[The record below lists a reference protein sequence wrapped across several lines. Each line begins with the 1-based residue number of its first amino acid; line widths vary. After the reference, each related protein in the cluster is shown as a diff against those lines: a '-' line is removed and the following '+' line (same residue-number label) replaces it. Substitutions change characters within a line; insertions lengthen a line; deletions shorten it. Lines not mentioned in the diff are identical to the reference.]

1 MVAGLDRSSHERR
14 SGGSYPSHA
23 RGRVRHDSVHGTAAR
38 VTSQPLPCIAVSL
51 TSKQCCDAIANT
63 VGSDEE
69 ASLPACLCNRDAF
82 ALTEQLLEDTFGME
96 LNDRLTARDTYASQ
110 RNNLPCEC
118 EVVDFAS
125 KTIRVSGR
133 SGGAESAKMT
143 HGFASGAH
151 ATLDAHEPE
160 RGGSYLVNDLQTREP
175 AGKGA
180 SCGDVLSR
188 EYTPPSS
195 SPSSN
200 RNSSSL
206 ITGTM

>member
-1 MVAGLDRSSHERR
+1 MGVVTPHTPAAVCDTTQFTEQLPELL
-14 SGGSYPSHA
+14 PSL
-23 RGRVRHDSVHGTAAR
+23 RN
-38 VTSQPLPCIAVSL
+38 LPCIAVSS

-133 SGGAESAKMT
+133 RQRRRRVSEDDT
-143 HGFASGAH
+143 WVR
-151 ATLDAHEPE
+151 E
-160 RGGSYLVNDLQTREP
+160 R
-175 AGKGA
+175 
-180 SCGDVLSR
+180 SR
-188 EYTPPSS
+188 
-195 SPSSN
+195 
-200 RNSSSL
+200 RN
-206 ITGTM
+206 TGRA